1 MLRFD
6 DNIIMSYTTK
16 SLTTVNE
23 KTALSYR
30 IPVFHLF
37 QSISLYPIDVI
48 YFYPSREVHSAPLL
62 IYYCIQYLLI
72 IIITRH

>member
-23 KTALSYR
+23 KTALFYQ

-37 QSISLYPIDVI
+37 QSISL
-48 YFYPSREVHSAPLL
+48 
-62 IYYCIQYLLI
+62 Q
-72 IIITRH
+72 